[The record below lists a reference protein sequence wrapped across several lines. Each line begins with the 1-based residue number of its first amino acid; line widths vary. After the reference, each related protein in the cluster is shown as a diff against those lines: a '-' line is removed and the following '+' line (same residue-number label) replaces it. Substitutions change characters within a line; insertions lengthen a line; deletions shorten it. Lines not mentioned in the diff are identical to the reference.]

1 MSDVEEIEWWDAE
14 DAEEFASSVAGDIAF
29 IIESALDARGSAV
42 VAFPGGSTPKPIF
55 EKLLEKDIKWKYVS
69 ILPTDDR
76 VVPVADDLSNVK
88 MLAQYFMPKGARVLP
103 MAPDLD
109 DYKAAGTAA
118 DARLQDMP
126 WPLDLVWLGMGADG
140 HTASIFPG
148 PDMDEA
154 LNGPKER
161 RACGVMPD
169 PMPKDAPV
177 ARVTLTKAAIAEART
192 VLITI
197 TGDEK
202 KAVLEKA
209 IESGPSSNAP
219 IGRLIA
225 DLTVPIDIHWMA

>member
-1 MSDVEEIEWWDAE
+1 MTDVEEIEWWDAD
-14 DAEEFASSVAGDIAF
+14 DADEFASSVAGDISF
-29 IIESALDARGSAV
+29 IIESALDARGSAL

-55 EKLLEKDIKWKYVS
+55 EKLLEKDIKWKYVT

-76 VVPVADDLSNVK
+76 LVPVDDDLSNVK
-88 MLAQYFMPKGARVLP
+88 MLAQYFMPKGARVMP

-126 WPLDLVWLGMGADG
+126 WPLDLVWLGMGSDG

-148 PDMDEA
+148 PDLDEA

-192 VLITI
+192 VLVTI

-202 KAVLEKA
+202 KKVLEEA
-209 IESGPSSNAP
+209 IDSGASAKAP
-219 IGRLIA
+219 IGRLISE
-225 DLTVPIDIHWMA
+225 LTVPIDIHWLA